1 MIVRQLIDETIA
13 PLSPNDSGNQ
23 ALTMMEQ
30 MSLKQLPI
38 VADGKYLSL
47 IKEEDLLE
55 WATPEAPL
63 SKGDFLHYKPAI
75 AADAHPFEAL
85 RLMNSQQ
92 LTTLPIVD
100 HENNYLGVLTQQQL
114 IQYCAEKSGIN
125 NPGGIIVVE
134 VAPRDYNLAE
144 ITRIC
149 ENEEV
154 SILTMFVNT
163 VVDGRIEITLKTNRA
178 NITAL
183 SNAFER
189 YGIQVKE
196 VYTEQQDHDDIKD
209 RYNLLMNYINM

>member
-1 MIVRQLIDETIA
+1 MIVRQLIDHS
-13 PLSPNDSGNQ
+13 LSPLTPNDTGNH
-23 ALTMMEQ
+23 AIMLMEEHH
-30 MSLKQLPI
+30 LKQLPL
-38 VADGKYLSL
+38 VEDGKYLSL
-47 IKEEDLLE
+47 IKEEALLE
-55 WATPEAPL
+55 WLSPDLPL
-63 SKGDFLHYKPAI
+63 LEGGFLQYQPAL

-125 NPGGIIVVE
+125 NLGGIIVVE

-196 VYTEQQDHDDIKD
+196 VYTELQDHDDIKD